1 MCARYWGCNLNS
13 LPRKGFIC
21 YVALLVCLFATEALA
36 NEGHEYR
43 WGDFAYRVVN
53 FIIFFGILW
62 YFTGKLIK
70 NYFRGRRQNIQ
81 DTFDNLDSRREAAKQ
96 KLSEVEAHIANLEQ
110 ERRAILEESRSQAE
124 KSLADYEAALKQARQ
139 EASQARLKGREQ
151 GLSEQQSLVSQA
163 QKEARSILDQARVSL
178 QKEANDT
185 LAALRAQAGALSKQL
200 ADRLIKG

>member
-21 YVALLVCLFATEALA
+21 YVALLVCLCATEALA

-81 DTFDNLDSRREAAKQ
+81 DTFDNLDSRREAAKK

-110 ERRAILEESRSQAE
+110 ERRAILDESRSQAE
-124 KSLADYEAALKQARQ
+124 ALKKNIIEDAKRQAEQ
-139 EASQARLKGREQ
+139 IVAQARLTAENEG
-151 GLSEQQSLVSQA
+151 
-163 QKEARSILDQARVSL
+163 RSILSQVRSTMADEIVDAAEKLLREKLGPAEHEKLITNSL
-178 QKEANDT
+178 NKVV
-185 LAALRAQAGALSKQL
+185 LH
-200 ADRLIKG
+200 